1 MVRTLLGMEQDAED
15 WVCVLSG
22 DGEAFGRLFDRR
34 KEQVRRQARRLLD
47 READVEDAVAVV
59 FLEVW
64 RRREAARLVGGS
76 LMPWLT
82 VTTTNVAR
90 NIRRGR
96 RRYEGLLRQLP
107 GPADQID
114 PAQAVEDR
122 QVLAALRALPLTD
135 QQVLTLCVLEGWPER
150 EAATALGVAPG
161 TVKSRLHRA
170 KRRLAQQL
178 DAMNGIEPGTEVRN
192 GV

>member
-1 MVRTLLGMEQDAED
+1 MEQDAED
-15 WVCVLSG
+15 WACVLSG

-47 READVEDAVAVV
+47 GDADVEDAVAVV
-59 FLEVW
+59 FLEAW
-64 RRREAARLVGGS
+64 RRREAARLVSGS
-76 LMPWLT
+76 LVPWLMA
-82 VTTTNVAR
+82 TTTNVAR

-107 GPADQID
+107 GPLEQLD

-170 KRRLAQQL
+170 KRKLAQQL
-178 DAMNGIEPGTEVRN
+178 DAANDIESGTEVRN